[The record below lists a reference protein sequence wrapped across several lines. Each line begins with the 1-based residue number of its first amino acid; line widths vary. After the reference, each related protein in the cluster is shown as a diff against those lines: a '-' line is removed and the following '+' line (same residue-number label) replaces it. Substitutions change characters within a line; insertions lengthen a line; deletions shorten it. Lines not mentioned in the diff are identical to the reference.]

1 MNIFKKLFKREK
13 SEPQIEEDL
22 LPPLPEEAYDKE
34 IGKYCTY
41 NTKTQKITAS
51 VPLHEIVLDV
61 PVSIPLLSYTPVQH
75 PPATGWQVQ
84 IPWPYRPY
92 LCQDNSGETSG

>member
-61 PVSIPLLSYTPVQH
+61 PVSKKYYQS
-75 PPATGWQVQ
+75 
-84 IPWPYRPY
+84 
-92 LCQDNSGETSG
+92 SGCKKVESV